1 MSIIEA
7 IKKRTSNAFITD
19 RDVPENLIRQL
30 LDVAVCTPVHYNTN
44 PWRLL
49 VMRGD
54 ARVRFGEFIA
64 GRLGVD
70 PAKASTLATK
80 PLRAPV
86 IIVVGTAKSD
96 DPRALHIE
104 DVASA
109 AVACQNILLAAEEL
123 GLCAIW
129 RTGGM
134 TYAKDVV
141 EFLGFEDGS
150 ELAGFIYLGYAKK
163 DMPVKMRESAEDYT
177 RWMD

>member
-7 IKKRTSNAFITD
+7 LKNRTSNAFITNKE
-19 RDVPENLIRQL
+19 VPEDLIRQL

-54 ARVRFGEFIA
+54 GRARFGDFLA
-64 GRLGVD
+64 GRPGID
-70 PAKASTLATK
+70 PAKAPIIAKK

-96 DPRALHIE
+96 DPRAIHIE

-134 TYAKDVV
+134 TYAEDVV
-141 EFLGFEDGS
+141 EFLGFEKGS

-163 DMPVKMRESAEDYT
+163 DMPVKARESAEGFT
-177 RWMD
+177 RWME